1 MGSVVKANIGDK
13 EDNIREGRRRWTG
26 KEVVGC
32 VQAVVRNKKFLFQF
46 ENKNNK
52 EMISCLLVYVCL
64 KEEV

>member
-1 MGSVVKANIGDK
+1 MKTKKRIKTKIGVGSVVKANIGDK

-46 ENKNNK
+46 ENKNIN
-52 EMISCLLVYVCL
+52 C
-64 KEEV
+64 